1 MGSITRDIE
10 IEERT
15 SSPHTPLQQVQKDF
29 KMKLAIVIIALIG
42 ATLAYPQDGPQP
54 SAERS
59 ASPQDKPQKASERED
74 VDLTEKLEEVRKSL
88 QGQISYISSRVRT
101 LECDSGVASAYGC
114 PNSFQRYPGRK

>member
-1 MGSITRDIE
+1 MPKHLGIPELLKFS
-10 IEERT
+10 
-15 SSPHTPLQQVQKDF
+15 VADF

-114 PNSFQRYPGRK
+114 PTSFQRYPGRK

>member
-1 MGSITRDIE
+1 MGTRDIE

-42 ATLAYPQDGPQP
+42 ATLAYPQD
-54 SAERS
+54 E
-59 ASPQDKPQKASERED
+59 PQKASERQD

-88 QGQISYISSRVRT
+88 QGQISYLSSRVRT
-101 LECDSGVASAYGC
+101 LECDSGTASAYGC
-114 PNSFQRYPGRK
+114 PTNFQRYPGGK